1 MKFSEIE
8 QKTVAND
15 RKSEAFKALRKG
27 LGYGWSVAVVA
38 CPEASEPLLEKWFA
52 SEDPDV
58 RWIMKENLKKERL
71 SRMDAAWVE
80 PRRNQLGR

>member
-1 MKFSEIE
+1 
-8 QKTVAND
+8 
-15 RKSEAFKALRKG
+15 
-27 LGYGWSVAVVA
+27 
-38 CPEASEPLLEKWFA
+38 LEKWFA

-80 PRRNQLGR
+80 QWRNQLGR